1 MSLVL
6 FLNFEIRGKTKLQH
20 TILHEAYGQQSTF
33 APNNP
38 TKKKLIP
45 VVFEVFSSFPKIL
58 AQEKSKCKACEGK
71 RSSNK
76 TAKKDPFY
84 TTLNWKD

>member
-1 MSLVL
+1 M
-6 FLNFEIRGKTKLQH
+6 KLQH
-20 TILHEAYGQQSTF
+20 TILHEAYGQQLTF

-38 TKKKLIP
+38 TKKVNSAVFKL
-45 VVFEVFSSFPKIL
+45 FSSFPKIL
-58 AQEKSKCKACEGK
+58 AQEKSKCMACEGK

-84 TTLNWKD
+84 TKLNWKG